1 MDIERI
7 TLILVD
13 TCAFRDANSDFPGIS
28 KQLLPA
34 FFSTAKEKE
43 VLLLTHPVLENEV
56 FKHIENSGLY
66 KDFNSLG
73 NCLRKCGGTLN
84 YLDCVNEELFSKINN
99 IDIRAKLF
107 NSFK

>member
-13 TCAFRDANSDFPGIS
+13 TCAFRDTNSDFPGIS

-43 VLLLTHPVLENEV
+43 VLLEKAAKGRQILVNSQFENQASVE
-56 FKHIENSGLY
+56 KYTEEA
-66 KDFNSLG
+66 
-73 NCLRKCGGTLN
+73 RKN
-84 YLDCVNEELFSKINN
+84 YQD
-99 IDIRAKLF
+99 
-107 NSFK
+107 